1 MKSRLFIISIFI
13 CFSTHFFA
21 QDKKID
27 RLEMLYDQGN
37 YKIVMRK
44 SDRLLRNENYKSH
57 PSPIL
62 FKALSEYQLSKS
74 NDRFSS
80 SDAVYDYEQF
90 LKLDS
95 IFYYQKAYSNYI
107 YDMQLG
113 IANEIRDLNEK
124 GEVEKAKIKYD
135 SFVRLF
141 GNVAKFD
148 ELIITEIKVTPTE
161 NLTPE
166 VPLTTSKIR
175 EGVINEAKKHIG
187 TPYKYG
193 GISTEGFD
201 CSGFTQYVF
210 SKNGK
215 QLPRTASTQASTYK
229 EIKLSKVQP
238 GDLLFFGKS
247 RNNISHVGIVISNG
261 DKEPL
266 TMIHAS
272 TSRGIMISNVDA
284 DSYWKPKLQFAAT
297 VLEP

>member
-1 MKSRLFIISIFI
+1 
-13 CFSTHFFA
+13 
-21 QDKKID
+21 
-27 RLEMLYDQGN
+27 MLYDQGN
-37 YKIVMRK
+37 YKIVLRK
-44 SDRLLRNENYKSH
+44 SDKLLRNEKYKSH

-74 NDRFSS
+74 NERFSS
-80 SDAVYDYEQF
+80 SNAIYDYEQF

-113 IANEIRDLNEK
+113 IANEIRTLYEK
-124 GEVEKAKIKYD
+124 GEKEKAKIKYD

-148 ELIITEIKVTPTE
+148 ELIITEVKVTPTE

-193 GISTEGFD
+193 GVSTSGFD

-215 QLPRTASTQASTYK
+215 QLPRTATLQGETYK

-247 RNNISHVGIVISNG
+247 KNNISHVGIVISNG

-284 DSYWKPKLQFAAT
+284 DTYWKPKLQFAAT